1 MKKSVNLGEDNYQPL
16 ALSIYVDSMETPQ
29 GVLVLLDDWQKLKS
43 SVDTKSPFYK
53 LMSKLTFIPFHE
65 RSLTEKSE
73 SLEGKLREVEEANL
87 AKGSFRTYK
96 NELCI
101 STDLFVN
108 EYADRTELVSVDAKS
123 GKISLIKK
131 IS

>member
-53 LMSKLTFIPFHE
+53 LMSKLTFIPFYE

-73 SLEGKLREVEEANL
+73 SLERKLREVEEANL

-101 STDLFVN
+101 SRDLFVN
-108 EYADRTELVSVDAKS
+108 EYADRTELVSVDARS

>member
-29 GVLVLLDDWQKLKS
+29 GVLVLLDDWQKMKS

-53 LMSKLTFIPFHE
+53 LMSKLTFTPFHE

-73 SLEGKLREVEEANL
+73 FLERKLREVEEENM

-108 EYADRTELVSVDAKS
+108 EYADRTELVSVDARS